1 MTKPPERKP
10 QSRAGKVQ
18 EHHPSGISQPESRA
32 CRFLM
37 GKQLLRP
44 KMLLEKTVEAL
55 LTTATQP
62 TVRVKKGVVQLEVS
76 TLTSTVITRNTA
88 SMTKRDDRIRT
99 LAATL
104 GTREGGTAGLQTT
117 TGKLNMG

>member
-1 MTKPPERKP
+1 
-10 QSRAGKVQ
+10 
-18 EHHPSGISQPESRA
+18 
-32 CRFLM
+32 M

-62 TVRVKKGVVQLEVS
+62 TVRAKKGVVQADVS
-76 TLTSTVITRNTA
+76 TLTSTVITRKTA

-99 LAATL
+99 RAGTL
-104 GTREGGTAGLQTT
+104 GTRARSHS
-117 TGKLNMG
+117 